1 MSMWGPGTWS
11 SLPWGITRK
20 DSLTYATKEC
30 IWRIF
35 KTLIASK
42 LDVSGL
48 LFGRSGIKTLL
59 KTIKSSCK
67 SSNSGIPWFYATFCA
82 AHWRVSV
89 RTCSS
94 FVSETRWPDAFY
106 WLRLKVTFTSRKELP
121 SPFRETSWP
130 WSGRFVNTS
139 ETTLTMHLTLLSSW
153 ITTRLQTSTA
163 KLNANDHR
171 WVSELANFSFT
182 INYRPRHSWGQE
194 QGDAIWLSPGSQ
206 KVSLLNPDEEHI
218 DSAIVSISRAELVNA
233 Q

>member
-11 SLPWGITRK
+11 SLPWGIRRK
-20 DSLTYATKEC
+20 GSHTYATKEC
-30 IWRIF
+30 TGRIF
-35 KTLIASK
+35 KTLIASIF
-42 LDVSGL
+42 DVSCL
-48 LFGRSGIKTLL
+48 LFKRSGIKTLL
-59 KTIKSSCK
+59 NTVKPSCK

-130 WSGRFVNTS
+130 WSGRFVKTS
-139 ETTLTMHLTLLSSW
+139 ETTLTMHLTLLSSR
-153 ITTRLQTSTA
+153 ITTRLHTSTA

-171 WVSELANFSFT
+171 WVSDLANFSFT

-206 KVSLLNPDEEHI
+206 KVSLLKPDEEHI